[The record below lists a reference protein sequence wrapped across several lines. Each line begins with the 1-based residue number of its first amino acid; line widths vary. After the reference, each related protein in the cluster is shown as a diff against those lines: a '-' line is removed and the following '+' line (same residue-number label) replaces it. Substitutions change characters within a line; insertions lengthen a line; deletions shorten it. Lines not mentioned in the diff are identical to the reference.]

1 MRTPDGNSQTKVYLA
16 IGLSVAFIACATV
29 LAWFAYPP
37 LREYYLVQQAADR
50 SEHGDLAGELTYLE
64 ALAHEFPSKQNRY
77 LLSYALI
84 TQAIELSDAGDMKG
98 ATEIFDRAM
107 GYAYDDPGAY
117 HKYAC
122 MLIDNDN
129 IEGAAFLLSRAEYWN
144 NRQPQ
149 GLDVVGFQYHTDA
162 QLIFNIAQKSAAN
175 KMWNL
180 SVKHYRLFKQNRDQS
195 SDILDG
201 NTPYDQL
208 AKELAVDL
216 KLQLSDEDFQAVVS
230 EFQRQSR

>member
-1 MRTPDGNSQTKVYLA
+1 MRTPNRILQTKLFLV
-16 IGLSVAFIACATV
+16 IGLSFAFIVCATV
-29 LAWFAYPP
+29 LVWFGYPP
-37 LREYYLVQQAADR
+37 LREYFLVRKAADR

-64 ALAHEFPSKQNRY
+64 ALAREFPSKQNRY
-77 LLSYALI
+77 LLSYAL
-84 TQAIELSDAGDMKG
+84 TTRAIEFSDAGEIEK
-98 ATEIFDRAM
+98 ATEVFDRAV

-175 KMWNL
+175 KMWNI
-180 SVKHYRLFKQNRDQS
+180 SVKHYRLFKQNHDQS
-195 SDILDG
+195 RDILDG

-208 AKELAVDL
+208 ARELAVDL
-216 KLQLSDEDFQAVVS
+216 KLQLSDEDIQAIVS
-230 EFQRQSR
+230 EFQRQSL